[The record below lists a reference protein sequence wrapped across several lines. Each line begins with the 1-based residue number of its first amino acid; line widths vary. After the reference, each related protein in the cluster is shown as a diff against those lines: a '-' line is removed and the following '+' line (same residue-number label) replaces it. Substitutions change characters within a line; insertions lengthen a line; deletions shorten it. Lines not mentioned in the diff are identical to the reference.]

1 MAVDTLQSPERRY
14 LKQFSIFA
22 DNKVGRL
29 NEILISLAKL
39 DIHVMALCSVD
50 TTDNSI
56 VRLVVDYWEPARD
69 YFHQAGLAH
78 SLCEVV
84 AVELDTEADL
94 SRVTCALVQAEINI
108 HYTYPL
114 LTRPQ
119 GKCGLVLRLEDNELG
134 CDVLAQSGIRVLD
147 LGDIAR

>member
-1 MAVDTLQSPERRY
+1 MLSPQRRY

-29 NEILISLAKL
+29 NEIFISLAKL
-39 DIHVMALCSVD
+39 DIHVMAICSVD
-50 TTDNSI
+50 TTDSSI
-56 VRLVVDYWEPARD
+56 VRLLLDYWEPGRD
-69 YFHQAGLAH
+69 YFNQAGLAY

-94 SRVTCALVQAEINI
+94 RRVTCALVQAEINI

-114 LTRPQ
+114 LSRPQ

-134 CDVLAQSGIRVLD
+134 CDVLAQSGVKVLD
-147 LGDIAR
+147 QDDIAR